1 MSRVEKLATRGA
13 EEIISNRP
21 KYKML
26 VPLNQIIAE
35 ALNTAKT
42 SQKVLNEYKKLAE
55 NLGGEIKILTK
66 VDLKDIEKLSGP
78 KIAEGVDR
86 MRQGKLVIDPGYDG
100 VYGVVKIWPD
110 GETVEQ
116 RIEAP
121 QLGLFE

>member
-42 SQKVLNEYKKLAE
+42 SQKVINEYKKLAE

-110 GETVEQ
+110 GEEKFEV
-116 RIEAP
+116 P